1 VKRIFLFCLL
11 AGPLAASADAPLAID
26 IDLGAQKAFLLQE
39 GKIVYE
45 TPISS
50 GRPGHPTPTGEFQVL
65 EKDENHLSTLYGKIV
80 DASGKTLVAN
90 ADSAM
95 PVPAGARFV
104 QAPMR
109 HFLRFDGATG
119 LHEGYLPGYPASH
132 GCIRLPAAKA
142 ALFFDIAQVGTPVHV
157 QTRLRPRRRRKPPPP
172 RHARPSPRPRPRPRR
187 GNGSRFLARRAR
199 QRRHRF
205 NSSIPREARSSFS
218 ICTSRN

>member
-1 VKRIFLFCLL
+1 VKRIFLFCLV
-11 AGPLAASADAPLAID
+11 AGPMIASADAPPLAID

-50 GRPGHPTPTGEFQVL
+50 GRPGHPTPTGYFQVL
-65 EKDENHLSTLYGKIV
+65 DKDENHLSTLYGKIV
-80 DASGKTLVAN
+80 DAQGKTLVPN

-95 PVPAGARFV
+95 PVPAGGRFV

-132 GCIRLPAAKA
+132 GCVRLPAAKA
-142 ALFFDIAQVGTPVHV
+142 ALFFDIAQVGTPVRVHGTPPNTAPPAPKT
-157 QTRLRPRRRRKPPPP
+157 QTASAAPRAAQPAPAASPAPRKWFQIFGAP
-172 RHARPSPRPRPRPRR
+172 RKTA
-187 GNGSRFLARRAR
+187 AAA
-199 QRRHRF
+199 
-205 NSSIPREARSSFS
+205 SI
-218 ICTSRN
+218 

>member
-1 VKRIFLFCLL
+1 MKRIFLFCLL

-157 QTRLRPRRRRKPPPP
+157 HGTPPNTAPPAPKTQT
-172 RHARPSPRPRPRPRR
+172 AATASAAPRPAQPAPPATPAPRKWFQIFGAPRKTA
-187 GNGSRFLARRAR
+187 SA
-199 QRRHRF
+199 
-205 NSSIPREARSSFS
+205 SI
-218 ICTSRN
+218 